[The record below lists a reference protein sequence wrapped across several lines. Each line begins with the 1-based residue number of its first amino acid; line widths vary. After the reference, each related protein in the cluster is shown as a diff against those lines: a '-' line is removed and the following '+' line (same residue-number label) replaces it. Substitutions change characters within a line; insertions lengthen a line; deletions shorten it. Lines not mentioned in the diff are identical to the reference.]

1 MKSIVDTEKGSFLES
16 VGANGEDGKTLPLI
30 PAGVIYTKTDLTDA
44 NITSPN
50 DEACKLALDEKQER
64 SGMLLDDDESID
76 AMNKDYIP
84 KNLYTL
90 DRWNEMGIE
99 MAEAIGDIAAR
110 MRNGDISLTNERGG
124 KHCDTCKFR
133 VICRK
138 R

>member
-1 MKSIVDTEKGSFLES
+1 
-16 VGANGEDGKTLPLI
+16 
-30 PAGVIYTKTDLTDA
+30 
-44 NITSPN
+44 
-50 DEACKLALDEKQER
+50 
-64 SGMLLDDDESID
+64 MLLDDGESID

-84 KNLYTL
+84 IKFNSAKPGKAREVNSYTSKNLYTL

-99 MAEAIGDIAAR
+99 MAETIGDIAAR
-110 MRNGDISLTNERGG
+110 MRNGDISLPNERGG